1 MSTKNGFLLERYPV
15 RASLW
20 GQAEADPGTVLAGEQ
35 SCDVVVVGAGLAG
48 LSTAYFLRQADP
60 ALRVRLLEA
69 EYVGF
74 GASGRNFCNVAQLAK
89 TEIALFIQRLGR
101 EGARFLIDHQ
111 ARMFEDFQSL
121 LREEDIG
128 CEFAVADLL
137 HVARREQDAASL
149 AEIYQLHREFGFPSE
164 LLDEAGARERV
175 NLASFGG
182 LSTARNGYA
191 QPFLLC
197 RGLRAAVLRNGVTL
211 HEGTPMTGLSRR
223 GGRVVVLTPRGH
235 VSADTCVLAT
245 NAATPALGVGVNA
258 ITPTYTYA
266 IATEPLDDESHER
279 LGWSQQHRL
288 INDFGDRYWYMQ
300 LRPNRQLLIG
310 DATSRP
316 VTGDGVSLP
325 VHENTPAFR
334 RIHAEL
340 VARFPWLEDARI
352 DCAWGGPLDMTAS
365 RLPVTAEISGG
376 VWLNAGYSARGVL
389 MAALSGRVVAPAL
402 TGRRQPGDDGYRRF
416 AELVLRAERPNISVP
431 AGW

>member
-1 MSTKNGFLLERYPV
+1 MSTKNRFLLERYPV

-20 GQAEADPGTVLAGEQ
+20 GQAEADPGTVLEGDEI
-35 SCDVVVVGAGLAG
+35 CDVVVVGAGLAG

-60 ALRVRLLEA
+60 ALRVCLLEA

-74 GASGRNFCNVAQLAK
+74 GASGRNFCNVAQLVK
-89 TEIALFIQRLGR
+89 TDIALFVERLGR
-101 EGARFLIDHQ
+101 EGARFLVDHQ

-121 LREEDIG
+121 LREEDIN
-128 CEFAVADLL
+128 CEFAIADLL
-137 HVARREQDAASL
+137 HVARREHDATSL
-149 AEIYQLHREFGFPSE
+149 AQIRALHREFGFPSE
-164 LLDEAGARERV
+164 LLDAAQMRGRV

-197 RGLRAAVLRNGVTL
+197 RGLRAAVLRSGVRL
-211 HEGTPMTGLSRR
+211 HEGTPMTRLSRCS
-223 GGRVVVLTPRGH
+223 GRIMVHTPHGLVR
-235 VSADTCVLAT
+235 ARACVLAT
-245 NAATPALGVGVNA
+245 NASTPVLGVGVGA

-266 IATEPLDDESHER
+266 IATEPLGEEVHER
-279 LGWSQQHRL
+279 LGWSPRHRL
-288 INDFGDRYWYMQ
+288 INDYGDRYWYMQ

-325 VHENTPAFR
+325 PHENTEAFR

-340 VARFPWLEDARI
+340 IARFPWLESARI

-365 RLPVTAEISGG
+365 RLPVMAEISEGL
-376 VWLNAGYSARGVL
+376 WLNAGYSARGVL

-402 TGRRQPGDDGYRRF
+402 TGAHQQGDDGYQRF
-416 AELVLRAERPNISVP
+416 AELILGTERHNIRVP
-431 AGW
+431 DHW